1 MQGKYLSLGVVLL
14 LCFFIGCTNGP
25 KSPLSAIPTIL
36 IDHVEETE
44 ETKVYVH
51 GIDDTL
57 FSNITI
63 QINEKSV
70 MENFTY
76 ELHMPTSLKKFVLN
90 VSVWDEDKEYIY
102 TGNFTLFSEDDQIK
116 IEVQDFRH
124 KDPTES
130 SLPYTI
136 IVERKE

>member
-25 KSPLSAIPTIL
+25 KSPLSTIPMVL

-63 QINEKSV
+63 QINEKSL

-90 VSVWDEDKEYIY
+90 VSVWDEEKEYIY

-116 IEVQDFRH
+116 LEIQDFRH
-124 KDPTES
+124 KEPIES

>member
-25 KSPLSAIPTIL
+25 KSPLSTIPTIL

-44 ETKVYVH
+44 ETKVYVQ

-76 ELHMPTSLKKFVLN
+76 ELHMPTLLKKFVLN
-90 VSVWDEDKEYIY
+90 VSVWDEDKDYAY

-116 IEVQDFRH
+116 LEVQDFRH
-124 KDPTES
+124 KEPVES
-130 SLPYTI
+130 TLPYTI